1 MQGWKE
7 QLIIDEIITEYAKY
21 ERIYILLTS
30 ITEKHLWLLIIK
42 EFYQVDPVFIVLLKI
57 RMGKWITIFKISND
71 KKEDIGSQS

>member
-57 RMGKWITIFKISND
+57 IMGKWITILKISND